1 MKATAAHPDYRPSK
15 ITCACGMVY
24 DTFSDAR
31 GLPDRRLLELPP
43 VLHRQAEAARQRR
56 PGGALQQEVRP
67 HRQRRRNHGRAG
79 LESAELAAA
88 KRADVGGQAVIEGVM
103 MRSPSSFTVVCRRP
117 DGSVVI
123 KEEAWRPLW
132 SNIRFLRAPFLRGA
146 VVLLESLVNG
156 ISALTFSA
164 TSRSSRRRSRRSR
177 SCARWARVR
186 RMTRATARTW
196 RPGGWW
202 RSASSSD
209 WRCSSGRRTW
219 RPGGWAR
226 WFGFDTSSFVFH
238 AVDGVIKLAL
248 LVGYMATISLLP
260 DVKRVFQ
267 YHGAEHRAIFT
278 YERGLP
284 LTVENA
290 RAQSRF
296 HPRCGDLVPPDRHH
310 GVGRAVQCGA
320 DLPLAESAVLD
331 HLLKIAIKVPLMFP
345 IAGLAYE
352 LIKLSGRRCDTRPDR
367 GARCRRRACGCRR
380 SPRASRTMGS
390 SRSRS
395 CRSAR
400 RCGVSGWGRTRR
412 DRPRGIE
419 VYQSGSEVD
428 LPLIAA

>member
-1 MKATAAHPDYRPSK
+1 MA
-15 ITCACGMVY
+15 
-24 DTFSDAR
+24 
-31 GLPDRRLLELPP
+31 ELP
-43 VLHRQAEAARQRR
+43 
-56 PGGALQQEVRP
+56 
-67 HRQRRRNHGRAG
+67 
-79 LESAELAAA
+79 AA

-164 TSRSSRRRSRRSR
+164 NQQIVEEEKPDKPKLRSLG
-177 SCARWARVR
+177 ARAADDPGDSSHL
-186 RMTRATARTW
+186 ATWGMVAISVIFGLALFVGAPHLAAW
-196 RPGGWW
+196 GLG
-202 RSASSSD
+202 AV
-209 WRCSSGRRTW
+209 
-219 RPGGWAR
+219 
-226 WFGFDTSSFVFH
+226 FGFDTSSFVFH

-267 YHGAEHRAIFT
+267 YHGAEHKAIFT

-296 HPRCGDLVPPDRHH
+296 HPRCGTSFLLIVIMVSVVLFSAALTYR
-310 GVGRAVQCGA
+310 
-320 DLPLAESAVLD
+320 LAESAVLD

-352 LIKLSGRRCDTRPDR
+352 LIKLSGRRCDTSRIARAMSAPGMWLQKITTREPDDGQLEIALLSIR
-367 GARCRRRACGCRR
+367 KTLWRERMGADAPPIGAR
-380 SPRASRTMGS
+380 
-390 SRSRS
+390 
-395 CRSAR
+395 
-400 RCGVSGWGRTRR
+400 GV
-412 DRPRGIE
+412 E
-419 VYQSGSEVD
+419 VYPSGSEVD